1 MRERGGGGCYGRDER
16 EREKDQC
23 YGVGVVR
30 EREKEINKVRV

>member
-1 MRERGGGGCYGRDER
+1 MGEMR

-30 EREKEINKVRV
+30 EREKETNKVRV